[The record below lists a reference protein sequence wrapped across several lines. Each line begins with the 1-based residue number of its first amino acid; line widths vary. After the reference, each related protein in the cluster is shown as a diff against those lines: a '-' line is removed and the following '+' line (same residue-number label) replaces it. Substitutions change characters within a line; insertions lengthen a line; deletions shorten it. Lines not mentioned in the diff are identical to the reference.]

1 MTKKLVAKVGEYQKD
16 GQTKG
21 RYVTIGVILS
31 NDNGEYAILD
41 PSVNLAGALT
51 MQNMTNHQA
60 GRKTGD
66 KLMVSIFENDN
77 SQGHQGG
84 GYSGGQS
91 QGDGYGAGGR
101 PSGDPDNGDPIPFE
115 MAWQV

>member
-1 MTKKLVAKVGEYQKD
+1 MVKKLVAKVGEYEKD

-21 RYVTIGVILS
+21 RYVNVGVILS

-51 MQNMTNHQA
+51 MQNMTNHKA

-66 KLMVSIFENDN
+66 KLMVSIFDDDN
-77 SQGHQGG
+77 RNSGGGGGGYQGSGQGG
-84 GYSGGQS
+84 GSEM
-91 QGDGYGAGGR
+91 D
-101 PSGDPDNGDPIPFE
+101 DEIPF
-115 MAWQV
+115 